1 MNLGGEVML
10 SLSQFKQIVALSEHG
25 SFTVAAEAVG
35 LSHSALSQTL
45 ARLEG
50 HYGVLFFQRLGRT
63 LLLTPAGRVFLQAA
77 QQSLAAFS
85 DAESSLRA
93 INEAESGRV
102 VVALDPVLRMFLP
115 ADFCHLLKQANP
127 TVSLELRY
135 ASWDVAR
142 ELLKKGQFNL
152 WLGPEPENLEGLVE
166 IYASDTPPAG
176 FFAVWDSQYARGR
189 YTVDALVGN
198 AALAVS
204 PLPRG
209 FGAFLLERLPEEK
222 HAGVISRSAFD
233 LVSDNIEDL
242 ICFARQPDHLSLLPL
257 CALPQKLQR
266 KYGLTRVR
274 VDDFPEASA
283 GRMVLASLDGLPLDP
298 SSESLL
304 KPLVGILK
312 RLGQEDNEDP
322 VSLAS

>member
-1 MNLGGEVML
+1 ML
-10 SLSQFKQIVALSEHG
+10 SLSQFKQIVALSEHR
-25 SFTVAAEAVG
+25 SFTIAAEAVG

-77 QQSLAAFS
+77 RQSLAAFS

-152 WLGPEPENLEGLVE
+152 WLGPEPENPEGLVE
-166 IYASDTPPAG
+166 LYASGTPPAA

-198 AALAVS
+198 AALGVP
-204 PLPRG
+204 PLPGG

-233 LVSDNIEDL
+233 LVSDNFEDL
-242 ICFARQPDHLSLLPL
+242 ICFAQQPDHLSLLPL

-274 VDDFPEASA
+274 VDDFPEVSA

-312 RLGQEDNEDP
+312 RLGQEDNDDP

>member
-1 MNLGGEVML
+1 ML

-93 INEAESGRV
+93 INEAEIGRV
-102 VVALDPVLRMFLP
+102 VVALDPVFRMFLP

-152 WLGPEPENLEGLVE
+152 WLGPEPENPEGLVE
-166 IYASDTPPAG
+166 LYASGTPPAG

-198 AALAVS
+198 AALAVP
-204 PLPRG
+204 PLPGG

-233 LVSDNIEDL
+233 LVSDDIEDL

-312 RLGQEDNEDP
+312 RLGQEDNEEP

>member
-1 MNLGGEVML
+1 ML

-45 ARLEG
+45 TRLEE

-77 QQSLAAFS
+77 RQSLAAFS

-93 INEAESGRV
+93 INEVDSGRV
-102 VVALDPVLRMFLP
+102 VVAIDPVLRMFLP
-115 ADFCHLLKQANP
+115 SNFCHFLKQSNP
-127 TVSLELRY
+127 SVGLELRY

-142 ELLKKGQFNL
+142 TLQKKGQFNL

-166 IYASDTPPAG
+166 IYARGSPSAG
-176 FFAVWDSQYARGR
+176 FFSVWDSQYAKGR

-198 AALAVS
+198 APLAVP

-209 FGAFLLERLPEEK
+209 FGEFLLERLPEDK

-233 LVSDNIEDL
+233 LVSDSIEDL
-242 ICFARQPDHLSLLPL
+242 ICFARQPDQLSVVPL

-266 KYGLTRVR
+266 KFGLTLVR

-283 GRMVLASLDGLPLDP
+283 GRMVLATLDGLPLDP
-298 SSESLL
+298 SSEALL
-304 KPLVGILK
+304 KPLVEILD
-312 RLGQEDNEDP
+312 RLGEGDLEGAH
-322 VSLAS
+322 SLAS

>member
-1 MNLGGEVML
+1 ML

-25 SFTVAAEAVG
+25 SFTLAAVAVG
-35 LSHSALSQTL
+35 LSRSALSQTL
-45 ARLEG
+45 TRLEE

-77 QQSLAAFS
+77 RQSLVAFS

-93 INEAESGRV
+93 INEEDSGRV
-102 VVALDPVLRMFLP
+102 VLAIDPVLRMFLP
-115 ADFCHLLKQANP
+115 SNFCHLLKQSNSS
-127 TVSLELRY
+127 VGLELRY

-142 ELLKKGQFNL
+142 TLIKKGQFNL

-166 IYASDTPPAG
+166 IYARGTPSAG
-176 FFAVWDSQYARGR
+176 FFAVWDSRYAKGR

-198 AALAVS
+198 ASLAVP
-204 PLPRG
+204 PLPRS

-222 HAGVISRSAFD
+222 HAGVISRSAFE
-233 LVSDNIEDL
+233 LVSDSSEDL
-242 ICFARQPDHLSLLPL
+242 ICFARQPDQISLLPL

-274 VDDFPEASA
+274 VEDFPEASA
-283 GRMVLASLDGLPLDP
+283 GRMVLDSLDGLPLDP
-298 SSESLL
+298 SSEALL
-304 KPLVGILK
+304 KPLVGIFD
-312 RLGQEDNEDP
+312 RLGEGDLEEGYA
-322 VSLAS
+322 LAG

>member
-1 MNLGGEVML
+1 ML

-45 ARLEG
+45 ARLEE

-77 QQSLAAFS
+77 RQSLAAFS

-115 ADFCHLLKQANP
+115 ADFCHLLEQANP

-166 IYASDTPPAG
+166 IYASGTPPAG

-198 AALAVS
+198 ASLAVP

>member
-1 MNLGGEVML
+1 ML

-45 ARLEG
+45 TRLEE

-77 QQSLAAFS
+77 RQSLAAFS

-93 INEAESGRV
+93 INEADNGRV
-102 VVALDPVLRMFLP
+102 VVAIDPVLRMFLP
-115 ADFCHLLKQANP
+115 SDFCHLLRQANP
-127 TVSLELRY
+127 TVGLELRY

-142 ELLKKGQFNL
+142 VLVKKGQFNL

-166 IYASDTPPAG
+166 IYAQGTPSAG
-176 FFAVWDSQYARGR
+176 FFSVWDSQYAKGR
-189 YTVDALVGN
+189 YTIDALVGN
-198 AALAVS
+198 AALAVP

-222 HAGVISRSAFD
+222 HAGVTSRSVFD

-242 ICFARQPDHLSLLPL
+242 ICFARQPDQLSLIPL
-257 CALPQKLQR
+257 CVLPQRLQR

-298 SSESLL
+298 SSEALL
-304 KPLVGILK
+304 KPLVGILE
-312 RLGQEDNEDP
+312 RLGEGDDEGAY
-322 VSLAS
+322 SLAG